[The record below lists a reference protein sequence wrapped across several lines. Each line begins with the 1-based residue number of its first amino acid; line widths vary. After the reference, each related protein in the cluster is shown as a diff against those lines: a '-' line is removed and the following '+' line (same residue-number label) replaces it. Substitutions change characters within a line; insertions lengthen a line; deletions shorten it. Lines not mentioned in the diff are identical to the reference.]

1 MSDKPVSSQPLLQVT
16 NFTKRFGSLTAVN
29 RVSFVINQGEILGLI
44 GPNGAGK
51 TTLFNSITGLYEP
64 EEGELLFGGVSIKG
78 LPPHQIC
85 RLGMSRTFQVTQSF
99 ENLTVEESVKV
110 GAYNRHGEKEV
121 DGKVA
126 ETLSF
131 FALDKIRGWKCKD
144 LGLAPLKRVELARA
158 AATDPQLLLL
168 DEAGAGLN
176 ATELAELMG
185 ILQSLVKQKSVTLC
199 VVEHVMQMVMGL
211 CQRIVVLDYGELIA
225 EGSPQEISANPR
237 VIEAYLGRR
246 RA

>member
-1 MSDKPVSSQPLLQVT
+1 MTGQPLLQVS
-16 NFTKRFGSLTAVN
+16 NLTKRFGNLVAVN
-29 RVSFVINQGEILGLI
+29 RVSFTIYRGEILGLI

-64 EEGELLFGGVSIKG
+64 EEGELLFNGVSIKG
-78 LPPHQIC
+78 MPPHQIC

-99 ENLTVEESVKV
+99 ENLTVAESVKV

-121 DGKVA
+121 EGKV
-126 ETLSF
+126 EEVLSF
-131 FALDKIRGWKCKD
+131 FNLDKIRNWKCRD

-158 AATDPQLLLL
+158 VATDPKLLLL

-185 ILQSLVKQKSVTLC
+185 VLKCLAAQKGVTLC

-211 CQRIVVLDYGELIA
+211 CERIVVLDYGELIA
-225 EGSPQEISANPR
+225 EGSPRGISSDPR

-246 RA
+246 KA

>member
-1 MSDKPVSSQPLLQVT
+1 MTGQPLLQVS
-16 NFTKRFGSLTAVN
+16 NLTKRFGNLVAVN
-29 RVSFVINQGEILGLI
+29 RVSFTIYRGEILGLI

-64 EEGELLFGGVSIKG
+64 EEGELLFNGVSIKG
-78 LPPHQIC
+78 MPPHQIC

-99 ENLTVEESVKV
+99 ENLTVAESVKV

-121 DGKVA
+121 EGKV
-126 ETLSF
+126 EEVLSF
-131 FALDKIRGWKCKD
+131 FNLDKIRNWKCRD

-158 AATDPQLLLL
+158 VATDPQLLLL

-185 ILQSLVKQKSVTLC
+185 VLKCLAAQKGVTLC

-211 CQRIVVLDYGELIA
+211 CERIVVLDYGELIA
-225 EGSPQEISANPR
+225 EGSPRGISADPR

-246 RA
+246 KA

>member
-1 MSDKPVSSQPLLQVT
+1 LLQVSGL
-16 NFTKRFGSLTAVN
+16 TKRFGSLAAVN
-29 RVSFVINQGEILGLI
+29 RVSFSIHRGEILGLI

-51 TTLFNSITGLYEP
+51 TTLFNCITGLYEP
-64 EEGELLFGGVSIKG
+64 DEGELLLGGVSIKG

-99 ENLTVEESVKV
+99 ENLSVEDSVKV
-110 GAYNRHGEKEV
+110 GAYNRCGEKEV
-121 DGKVA
+121 EGKVE

-131 FALDKIRGWKCKD
+131 FDLLKIRSWKCKD

-158 AATDPQLLLL
+158 AATGPQLLLL

-185 ILQSLVKQKSVTLC
+185 RLRELAELKGITLC

-211 CQRIVVLDYGELIA
+211 CHRIVVLDYGELIA
-225 EGSPQEISANPR
+225 EGSPREISANPR

-246 RA
+246 KG

>member
-1 MSDKPVSSQPLLQVT
+1 VTGQPLLQVT
-16 NFTKRFGSLTAVN
+16 DLTKRFGNLVAVN
-29 RVSFVINQGEILGLI
+29 RVSFSIHQGAILGLI

-51 TTLFNSITGLYEP
+51 TTLFNCITGLYEP
-64 EEGELLFGGVSIKG
+64 EEGELRFNGVSIKG
-78 LPPHQIC
+78 LPPHRIC
-85 RLGMSRTFQVTQSF
+85 RLGLSRTFQVTQSF
-99 ENLTVEESVKV
+99 ENLTVAESVKV
-110 GAYNRHGEKEV
+110 GAYNRHGQKEV
-121 DGKVA
+121 DGKVEEVLA
-126 ETLSF
+126 F
-131 FALDKIRGWKCKD
+131 FDLDRIRDWKCKD

-176 ATELAELMG
+176 ATELSELMG
-185 ILQSLVKQKSVTLC
+185 MLKRLAREQTVTLC

-225 EGSPQEISANPR
+225 EGSPKEISANPK

-246 RA
+246 KA

>member
-1 MSDKPVSSQPLLQVT
+1 MSGQPLLQVT
-16 NFTKRFGSLTAVN
+16 NLTKRFGNLTAVN
-29 RVSFVINQGEILGLI
+29 QVSFVINKGEILGLI

-78 LPPHQIC
+78 LPPHKIC

-110 GAYNRHGEKEV
+110 GAYNRRGEKEV

-131 FALDKIRGWKCKD
+131 FALDRIRDWKCKD

-185 ILQSLVKQKSVTLC
+185 MLQNLAQKKGVTLC

-225 EGSPQEISANPR
+225 QGSPQEISANPR